1 MLTNNDLHNGGFPMY
16 NNTILNSLN
25 QYKVFIQCENAL
37 RTQSIIDSIIKK
49 IDTLREYINQGGEIN
64 RLWLETNYEVV
75 SKAIKHHHDF
85 IHQNEG
91 TSEEHRELNILLKFY
106 TEFYKQ
112 NKIDLMYMSI

>member
-1 MLTNNDLHNGGFPMY
+1 MY